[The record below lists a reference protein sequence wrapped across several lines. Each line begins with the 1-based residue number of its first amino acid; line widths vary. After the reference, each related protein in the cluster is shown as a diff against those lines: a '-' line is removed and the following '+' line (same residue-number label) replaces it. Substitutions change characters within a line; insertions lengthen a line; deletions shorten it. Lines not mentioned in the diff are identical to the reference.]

1 MPTRHPRLVLLLVLA
16 AMAGPSVALAQ
27 ASAEGLLM
35 QVLTASGSRQRTR
48 EAPERRPAEDR
59 ALQLAN
65 ACAAQP
71 SIAQLPVAHLQ
82 SRLKGSSEAST
93 PVGPD
98 TGDGLSALTKTCAYC
113 AGGMALPNPPPI
125 YGGCREV
132 AEGSIAH
139 DGREVRL
146 PGSAFRPAA
155 PALGPPAGR

>member
-1 MPTRHPRLVLLLVLA
+1 MHNRHPRLVLLLVLA

-71 SIAQLPVAHLQ
+71 SIAQSPVAQLAV
-82 SRLKGSSEAST
+82 RPKGIPEVSD
-93 PVGPD
+93 PVGPGTVDD
-98 TGDGLSALTKTCAYC
+98 TSAVTKTRTFC
-113 AGGMALPNPPPI
+113 AGGLALPNPPPAPVRC
-125 YGGCREV
+125 GEAAGT
-132 AEGSIAH
+132 GIAH
-139 DGREVRL
+139 DGREVGL
-146 PGSAFRPAA
+146 PLCAFRPAA
-155 PALGPPAGR
+155 PALGPPVAR